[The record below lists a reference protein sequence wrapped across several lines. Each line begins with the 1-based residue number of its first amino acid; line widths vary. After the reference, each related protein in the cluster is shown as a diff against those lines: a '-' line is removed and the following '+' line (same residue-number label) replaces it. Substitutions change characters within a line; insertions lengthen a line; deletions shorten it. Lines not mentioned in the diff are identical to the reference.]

1 MIGRWSYRFV
11 SIKISF
17 MNLFLFRINIKKE
30 IKRSIITWIKKKYLI
45 DKGRE
50 IKTSKF
56 ISSDKTET
64 LTLIL
69 TLTFERKSLSSVL
82 TAGSRPLHFVLY
94 TT

>member
-1 MIGRWSYRFV
+1 
-11 SIKISF
+11 

-30 IKRSIITWIKKKYLI
+30 IKRSIITLDKNKKYLI

-50 IKTSKF
+50 IKTGKF

-69 TLTFERKSLSSVL
+69 TLTFERKSSSSVL
-82 TAGSRPLHFVLY
+82 TAGSRPLHFVL
-94 TT
+94 